1 MSATAD
7 PLCGG
12 PTSPPAGVCPACGG
26 AELRGVL
33 EQVAPAHTSRL
44 LDSREAALAYPCRPI
59 RLEACVACGLIT
71 NTAFDA
77 LGHDYSASFEETQ
90 AFSPRF
96 QAYAAEL
103 ARALTARHGLASR
116 PVLEI
121 GSGKGDFLELLVAET
136 GAEGVGVDPSWPA
149 DETLAPAPRIRVE
162 RAFFQKRHVDRS
174 FGLVVCRHTLEHV
187 HDVRGF
193 LRTLHGALRDSPA
206 TPVVFEVPDTAR
218 ILREAAF
225 WDVYYEHCSYFT
237 PGSLARAFR
246 MAGFGP
252 RRLEL
257 TFDDQY
263 VLLDAASVDDGSG
276 PLALE
281 EPAAEIVALAADFST
296 RIEAIRRGW
305 RDRLAAAA
313 ARGATVVVWG
323 GGSKAVGFLAF
334 LGARAEIA
342 CVVDVNPAK
351 HGMFVPGSGQEIV
364 PPDRLQEVAPE
375 LVIVMNPAYA
385 DEIRGDLARL
395 GVAAD
400 VEVL

>member
-1 MSATAD
+1 
-7 PLCGG
+7 L
-12 PTSPPAGVCPACGG
+12 CPACGG
-26 AELRGVL
+26 TELRLLL
-33 EQVAPAHTSRL
+33 EQVAPVHTSKL
-44 LDSREAALAYPCRPI
+44 LDTREAALGYPSRPV
-59 RLEACVACGLIT
+59 RLEVCVACGLVT

-77 LGHDYSASFEETQ
+77 PTHDYSASFEETQ

-96 QAYAAEL
+96 QAYAGEL
-103 ARALTARHGLASR
+103 ARALTERHALVSR

-121 GSGKGDFLELLVAET
+121 GCGKGDFLERLVGET
-136 GAEGVGVDPSWPA
+136 GAEGVGIDPSWPA
-149 DETLAPAPRIRVE
+149 DEPLVRAPHIRIE
-162 RAFFQKRHVDRS
+162 RAFFQERHVDRS

-187 HDVRGF
+187 HDVGGF
-193 LRTLHGALRDSPA
+193 VTTLHRALRPWPETA
-206 TPVVFEVPDTAR
+206 VVFEVPDTAR

-246 MAGFGP
+246 TAGFVP

-263 VLLDAASVDDGSG
+263 VLLTAAPAGDGSEA
-276 PLALE
+276 LELE
-281 EPAAEIVALAADFST
+281 EPAGEIVALAEGFST
-296 RIEAIRRGW
+296 RVEAIRRHW

-313 ARGATVVVWG
+313 RRDATVVVWG

-334 LGARAEIA
+334 LGVRDEIA

-364 PPDRLQEVAPE
+364 APEHLRDVAPE

-400 VEVL
+400 VDVL